1 MPKVFKGGVLWVVM
15 LVLPAC
21 GFHTR
26 GTLALP
32 AEMQKVYL
40 AGIAPNDPFAQDFSQ
55 LLTQAGGSLTQDPK
69 QANSTLRIFSIA
81 QPRRAITLSQAGRAT
96 EYDLF
101 FRIVMQVSDAK
112 GEAVLP
118 QQEIEIK
125 RDYYNDQRLIIAQ
138 GEEEALIRAEMR
150 REAAQAVLRRL
161 IYALKNA
168 DRAAR

>member
-1 MPKVFKGGVLWVVM
+1 MRNIFKTAVVVL
-15 LVLPAC
+15 LFFGLSAC
-21 GFHTR
+21 GFHAR
-26 GTLALP
+26 GTLSLP

-40 AGIAPNDPFAQDFSQ
+40 AGIAPNDPFAQDFGQ

-69 QANSTLRIFSIA
+69 QASSTLRILRIA

-101 FRIVMQVSDAK
+101 FRIVMQVSNAK
-112 GEAVLP
+112 GETVLP

-138 GEEEALIRAEMR
+138 GEEEALIRSEMR

-161 IYALKNA
+161 VYALKNE